1 MAYVCYRYH
10 TSLEMGP
17 LMGGCT
23 VAQLFQ
29 LHTAPQRSKGG
40 MAYWAAGVEGYKA
53 CGKGL
58 DSTPTWC
65 VCVCVYVCRG
75 SRACRQWQ
83 IQGFVCHVSCPTHLS
98 LTQQPPLLGFWCPRA
113 SSHRATR
120 CTTHTQ
126 PALHTASVVISSMS
140 SGQLLGIAILHTYP
154 NVGKRADTE
163 GVAACL

>member
-65 VCVCVYVCRG
+65 VCVCVCVCV
-75 SRACRQWQ
+75 SWV
-83 IQGFVCHVSCPTHLS
+83 QGLPAVADSGFCVSCKLPHS
-98 LTQQPPLLGFWCPRA
+98 FV
-113 SSHRATR
+113 
-120 CTTHTQ
+120 THTTT
-126 PALHTASVVISSMS
+126 PIIGVLVSP
-140 SGQLLGIAILHTYP
+140 GLLSPSY
-154 NVGKRADTE
+154 
-163 GVAACL
+163 